1 MARCLMCG
9 RDGELSRE
17 HAIPAWIGRELNT
30 TNGPVGHQY
39 KGFPGSGISRE
50 WTAAGVD
57 IKVKKVCK
65 SCNNGWMSQLEGD
78 AQAVLTPLVR
88 GTSRA
93 VTTIECKLV
102 TRWFLKTMLM
112 LELAGDR
119 TQRVALPEHEEWVRT
134 GHLPPDVALWL
145 GGARRPSGTATGGR
159 LVNVRVGD
167 REGPGWLF
175 ALIIGH
181 AVLVAFGAS
190 EGFGQSG
197 LTAPLSGALTR
208 LWPSPPLV
216 ATFPPRVLLGRKQVP
231 LIVDLVHQSL
241 PSRQSC
247 R

>member
-9 RDGELSRE
+9 SDGELSRE

-30 TNGPVGHQY
+30 TSEPVGHRY
-39 KGFPGSGISRE
+39 EGFPGSGISRE
-50 WTAAGVD
+50 WTAKCID
-57 IKVKKVCK
+57 IKVKKICK
-65 SCNNGWMSQLEGD
+65 TCNNGWMSRLEKE
-78 AQAVLTPLVR
+78 AEPVLTPLIQ

-93 VTTIECKLV
+93 VTTVECKLI

-119 TQRVALPEHEEWVRT
+119 TQRVALPTHEDWVRA

-145 GGARRPSGTATGGR
+145 GAARRPSGTATGGR
-159 LVNVRVGD
+159 LVNVRLGE

-175 ALIIGH
+175 ALVVGH
-181 AVLVAFGAS
+181 LVLVAFGAP
-190 EGFGQSG
+190 EGLGQSA

-216 ATFPPRVLLGRKQVP
+216 AAFPPSVRLGRKQVP

-241 PSRQSC
+241 PSRLP
-247 R
+247 